1 MCASISIR
9 KSIIIIIHN
18 WDNTGIIQH
27 PFMVKVAHI
36 IQIYPVGVIKIKIM
50 IREKKREPYPAVDVI
65 SCEQHLCIQGM
76 RHNLKFGRKDFNNQ
90 YFS

>member
-1 MCASISIR
+1 MCASIR
-9 KSIIIIIHN
+9 KYIIIIIVHN

-50 IREKKREPYPAVDVI
+50 IREKNGSHPAVDVI
-65 SCEQHLCIQGM
+65 SCGQHLCIQGM
-76 RHNLKFGRKDFNNQ
+76 RHNL
-90 YFS
+90 